1 MESMTIEEEQEQQPL
16 KRGGKRNP
24 AFESQVLKD
33 MFSWME
39 PKMRIKVADTY
50 RNNEIHNAK
59 LYDFLEDLAK
69 VVYGD
74 EVVNKEVR
82 EAEVQAEA
90 KVAAIKAEVEATAT
104 KEKRKADYI
113 T

>member
-1 MESMTIEEEQEQQPL
+1 MTTEEEQGQPL
-16 KRGGKRNP
+16 KRAGKRNP

-39 PKMRIKVADTY
+39 PNMRIKVANAY
-50 RNNEIHNAK
+50 RNDETHNAK

-74 EVVNKEVR
+74 EAINKITK
-82 EAEVQAEA
+82 EADAEAEA
-90 KVAAIKAEVEATAT
+90 KVAAIKAEVEAKVT
-104 KEKRKADYI
+104 KEKPKADYI